1 MAQVTVYSTASC
13 QYCEMAKEF
22 LKEHGMDYTEHDVA
36 EDVEKRQEMM
46 QKSGQMGVPVIDVD
60 GNVMVGFDKQK
71 LAEALG
77 VEA

>member
-1 MAQVTVYSTASC
+1 
-13 QYCEMAKEF
+13 MAKEF
-22 LKEHGMDYTEHDVA
+22 LKEHGLDYTEHDVA